1 MTLEAIL
8 HSDGTNFSVVSPQSR
23 QDINAVKDLIQSGGR
38 AKVNADTESAVRR
51 ANQSLGG

>member
-8 HSDGTNFSVVSPQSR
+8 HSDGTNFSVVSPEAR
-23 QDINAVKDLIQSGGR
+23 QDINAVKDLIRLGGR